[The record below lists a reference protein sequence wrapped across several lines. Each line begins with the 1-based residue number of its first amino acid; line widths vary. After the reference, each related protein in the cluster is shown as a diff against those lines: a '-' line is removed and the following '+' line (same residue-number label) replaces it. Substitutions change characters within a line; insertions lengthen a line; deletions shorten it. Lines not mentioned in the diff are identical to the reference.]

1 VISCNGSGVLEI
13 FYIMD
18 TSPPK
23 IRPAAV
29 AGAFYPGDA
38 ESLSQMVAG
47 FVSVDANRTKIPV
60 PKAVIV
66 PHAGYMYSGELAARA
81 LSRFTAAK
89 DPITR
94 IVLLGPCHRV
104 PVRGLAAPLADF
116 FSTPLGNVK
125 IDRDAI
131 DAVTS
136 LPFVT
141 VDDKAHAEEHSLEVQ
156 LPILQELLT
165 DFMLVP
171 LAVGDATIGQVAQ
184 VLETLWKGD
193 ETRIVISSDLSH
205 FLTQDQAQHLDEKT
219 ALSIERLDWQS
230 IEHEQACGRIPISG
244 LLTIAKQ
251 RNLSCERIALLTSA
265 DTAGTPD
272 QVVGYGAWAFS

>member
-1 VISCNGSGVLEI
+1 
-13 FYIMD
+13 MD